1 MASLLWALVLV
12 CTNFC
17 ICCNNT
23 QAMDM
28 IKLPEVKD
36 KQAVYLRDLMENRRS
51 TRTFRDQPVS
61 LDHLG
66 YILWSAY
73 GFRKDGGRVVPS
85 GGGLYPLDIYVI
97 QGKNK
102 DLLPGVVQPGIYH
115 YSPRGHEMLLIKAG
129 DFRREVAKASLSQ
142 MWMASAPCLI
152 VVTVEYP
159 RITGKYGDRGVRY
172 AHMESGNV
180 SQNIFLAAT
189 SHGLK
194 CAIVGAFEDK
204 IVKSTMGL
212 PGTHEPLLI
221 MPIGY

>member
-1 MASLLWALVLV
+1 MASLLWALVII

-23 QAMDM
+23 QAMDK
-28 IKLPEVKD
+28 IKLPDVKD
-36 KQAVYLRDLMENRRS
+36 KQAVYLRDVIENRHS
-51 TRTFRDQPVS
+51 TRTFQGQPITLDQ
-61 LDHLG
+61 LG

-97 QGKNK
+97 QGKTK
-102 DLLPGVVQPGIYH
+102 DLPSGLLQSGIYH
-115 YSPRGHEMLLIKAG
+115 YSPREREMVLIKPG

-142 MWMASAPCLI
+142 MWMASAPCMI
-152 VVTVEYP
+152 AIAVEYA
-159 RITGKYGDRGVRY
+159 RITRKYGDRGIRY

-194 CAIVGAFEDK
+194 CGIVGAFEDDV
-204 IVKSTMGL
+204 VKGVMGL
-212 PGTHEPLLI
+212 PRTHEPLLI